1 MLLYNGSRY
10 VKGNVFL
17 DSKGNKLTFDK
28 NTKKGK
34 VFITESGVRIGLTEN
49 QVSRLK
55 LLKEDIYKDDY
66 EDFKVMGI
74 DIKFDG
80 CEDSLLI
87 SSKSLKSIKTFNSP
101 LGNNRIIGLIG
112 IDIRKITLGSYTLD
126 FLTNY
131 NHTATIKVMLE
142 GLDSV
147 SYEVSFISRF
157 EEVEDDIFVCVFECV
172 EQQ

>member
-1 MLLYNGSRY
+1 MLLYNGSRF

-34 VFITESGVRIGLTEN
+34 IFITEDGIKVGLTEN
-49 QVSRLK
+49 QVSKLK
-55 LLKEDIYKDDY
+55 LLKEDIYKSDY
-66 EDFKVMGI
+66 ENFKVIGI

-80 CEDSLLI
+80 LEDGLLI
-87 SSKSLKSIKTFNSP
+87 SSKSLKSIKIFNSP
-101 LGNNRIIGLIG
+101 LGNDRIIGLIG
-112 IDIRKITLGSYTLD
+112 IDIRKITLGNYTLD
-126 FLTNY
+126 FLCNY

-147 SYEVSFISRF
+147 IYEVSFISRF
-157 EEVEDDIFVCVFECV
+157 EQVASGIFVCVFEGI
-172 EQQ
+172 EKQ

>member
-17 DSKGNKLTFDK
+17 DSKGNKLTFDR

-34 VFITESGVRIGLTEN
+34 IFITEKGVRIGLTEN

-55 LLKEDIYKDDY
+55 ILKEDTYKSDY
-66 EDFKVMGI
+66 EDFKVIGI
-74 DIKFDG
+74 EIKFDG
-80 CEDSLLI
+80 LEDGLLI
-87 SSKSLKSIKTFNSP
+87 SNKSLKSIKTFNSP
-101 LGNNRIIGLIG
+101 LGNDRIIGLIG
-112 IDIRKITLGSYTLD
+112 IDIKKISLGNYTLD
-126 FLTNY
+126 FLSNY

-147 SYEVSFISRF
+147 TYEVSFISRF
-157 EEVEDDIFVCVFECV
+157 VQVASDVFICVFEAI
-172 EQQ
+172 EK